1 MGRSRG
7 EERKGDGGMEGGE
20 SRAMAERERR
30 EGVERGRREGGEGV
44 ERT

>member
-20 SRAMAERERR
+20 SRAMAKRERR
-30 EGVERGRREGGEGV
+30 EGAERGRRGGGEDIKSG
-44 ERT
+44 